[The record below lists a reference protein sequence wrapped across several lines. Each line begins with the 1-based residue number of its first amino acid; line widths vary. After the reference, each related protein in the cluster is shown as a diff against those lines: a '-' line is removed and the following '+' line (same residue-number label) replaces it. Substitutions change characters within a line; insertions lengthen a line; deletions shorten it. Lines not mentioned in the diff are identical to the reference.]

1 VFFGP
6 DTYRFVRFIDEALR
20 ANALPPAARALDIG
34 CGSGA
39 GGLALARHGAH
50 VVMNDINPFA
60 LRLTEVNACAAG
72 VAVELLE
79 GDGTADRGGEFDVII
94 ANPPYLVDASER
106 TYRHGG
112 GRLGRELSVRIAE
125 SALRR
130 LAPGGRL
137 LLYTGVAIVDG
148 IDAFLEEM
156 APLLDGAGCLWR
168 YVEID
173 PDVFGEELDE
183 PAYHDA
189 DRIAVI
195 GLEAMRSRQ

>member
-1 VFFGP
+1 MRVLRRNGRHRGEIFGL
-6 DTYRFVRFIDEALR
+6 DFNDFTEVKIERCKIFRADASSADELR
-20 ANALPPAARALDIG
+20 AVWEEI
-34 CGSGA
+34 
-39 GGLALARHGAH
+39 
-50 VVMNDINPFA
+50 
-60 LRLTEVNACAAG
+60 
-72 VAVELLE
+72 
-79 GDGTADRGGEFDVII
+79 GGEFDVII

-168 YVEID
+168 YE
-173 PDVFGEELDE
+173 
-183 PAYHDA
+183 
-189 DRIAVI
+189 
-195 GLEAMRSRQ
+195 